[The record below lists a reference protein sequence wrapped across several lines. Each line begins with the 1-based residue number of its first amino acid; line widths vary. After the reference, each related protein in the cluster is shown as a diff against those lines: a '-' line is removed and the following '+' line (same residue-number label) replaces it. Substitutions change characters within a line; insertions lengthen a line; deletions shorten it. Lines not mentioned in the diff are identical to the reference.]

1 MASFFLFPTYN
12 ISYMLAHIKSFI
24 VIFLKDRLKAHTI
37 STYNKCMKTTPAQ
50 KRAHQKYQH
59 EKVDTIFLR
68 VPKGVR
74 QIVQERAASL
84 ELSVNSYVNQ
94 LIEEDLKRKR

>member
-24 VIFLKDRLKAHTI
+24 VFFKDRLQAHTI
-37 STYNKCMKTTPAQ
+37 STYNKYMKTTPAQ